1 MKPVRSAA
9 NTVIEPLEARIA
21 PATIHIGATGNAE
34 NFSDTEYHEQVNPD
48 IEGQDVPRPEGLNLI
63 DFVDTTHATDPLSLS
78 LAATGGNTF
87 FLRLKA
93 GDKVFRF
100 SNSDGYKDPTG
111 PFINV
116 KAGNVVALFT
126 DLNHNND
133 FDEGELTG
141 ISLGKGASVEIAG
154 NVYGDIASNLDE
166 HGTKDTADDTISLT
180 GLVSTKQ
187 GITNLKVGGGNV
199 KGSVFSAGDIKGLNL
214 AGDVQSILA
223 GTAADG
229 QSFDFFG
236 GSLGGKGTFSVAP
249 DAGVAGASITNLV
262 VKDVIDRV
270 QAGKGGA
277 GGKGGSLIGV
287 QVTAD
292 TDGFTLIAGDG
303 GDGNSAVKKI
313 NGGAGGSVQNVVV
326 NGLTDPSP
334 SSPGGI
340 QIRAGNGGAGLS
352 TGVGGRGGDLL
363 NVQIGFEQSVK
374 GVIPSASLLSDAVTL
389 LAGTGGVGKVGGA
402 GGNATGI
409 NVRVRAPESNGAE
422 ILVQTGDGGSS
433 LSPAGKAGAGG
444 SAKNLDLRNQSAIFG
459 TDILVQTGR
468 GGSTVGDGTGAAGGS
483 ITNVTALSY
492 DLQFIAGNGTDGKTG
507 GAGGSITGVT
517 LLSDETVRS
526 HNLLFDAGKGGDGAG
541 GNGGNAGNI
550 ANIKADVADLASFIV
565 NDGVKGN
572 GGNSAASSTKAGLK
586 GGKGGSVS
594 NILVSDT
601 DSDALSEGVVTI
613 RSGLGG
619 DGEKGGGAGG
629 GISGLDFASTDL
641 SYVVTAGDGGDATV
655 KGKGGAA
662 GGIAKSQILTSG
674 FVGGALVT
682 GSVTSGK
689 GGDGKGTNGGG
700 GAGGL
705 INVLRI
711 SADGDTS
718 VVGGNGGSGETGATG
733 GAAGAGGSLLAVGLF
748 ANLGSANMRA
758 GDGGALGIKP
768 GNGGSITGENVS
780 ADPNVDPITIIGV
793 RAFTN
798 INIVAG
804 SGTHGGRGGNITGI
818 TYGSTATFLLPTPAG
833 SILIAA
839 GNGSAEAKV
848 AGGGGSI
855 DRLDGSVS
863 SGQNQTTII
872 TAGDG
877 GEFAGGT
884 KGGAGGSIRNASI
897 SRGGNTGVLFTVKAG
912 DAGDSTG
919 GSTGAAGGSILNLD
933 VTNIDAATNFR
944 SVAAGDGGAALK
956 KGGAGGSVTGVMV
969 QAHDIGA
976 RTGVAFGYDTQGG
989 IFAGVGGATPLGGKA
1004 GVNGNVINVSADAIA
1019 SIVAGRTATPQLV
1032 EKASQIRVNGDFT
1045 KLLYN
1050 LNSIFPGTG
1059 AFQIRFGPN
1068 AGDVT
1073 PLLPGN
1079 ATVKEVQDALNA
1091 QPAIQQQGGV
1101 TVTSTRSLGYQI
1113 RWNAPG
1119 DQSDLI
1125 AIETVP
1131 ADVTQ
1136 EVQGNNTSGS
1146 STETKRGQVD
1156 FTTIET
1162 RAGVLGLPLL
1172 ETIPG
1177 QQALTS
1183 REVAAAVPLVSGE
1196 SQLINISFL
1205 SAFPTGTFTLG
1216 FQGEVTGTLN
1226 ANSTALD
1233 IQNALNSLNSIITAG
1248 RVSVNASGG
1257 GSFIITFV
1265 GDSDNDGQ
1273 PDDTNNDGQTGDL
1286 FVPENP
1292 IIGTFVVPETQRL
1305 DLSPI
1310 SSIGGST
1317 FTLTYLGVT
1326 TAPIPATATAG
1337 DIQSALAPIV
1347 APDSITVS
1355 AISPGIFDLTFGT
1368 NGQKASIQGMAQI
1381 PEIQTL
1387 TLGNFVTENP
1397 GSLTV
1402 FFGDQHTVP
1411 LAPTVTAAQLQ
1422 AALEAIPTI
1431 NPGGV
1436 TVVDAPNHGFTI
1448 KFTAN
1453 GDQTAI
1459 IGVGTV
1465 QEHQQ
1470 LDFSNIVNSPTT
1482 EYAVQLLSSATV
1494 SEQHRGTDVKLPT
1507 GTSFNGRIA
1516 PMIATT
1522 TNPGNNTNFETQEV
1536 DVPATF
1542 LNIPGAEFY
1551 LTYFDPVLNKTGRTP
1566 FLPVGATAIDVQT
1579 ALRSIR
1585 ADVTVTS
1592 VAPGQFSIAFGAG
1605 VVGVPPS
1612 PGNPPGP
1619 GMINEA
1625 QITGNVGV
1633 REVQTVMID
1642 PIVATP
1648 GAKFTMTIQ
1657 QGNAPADTTVPV
1669 AVPGAPTTAAALD
1682 AALDALPEFAPFGGV
1697 TVTEPIPNTFAIQV
1711 NDLGDIPQMTAAAGG
1726 TSFSEVQRLD
1736 LNPYAAV
1743 GNAVFNVSF
1752 GVDSS
1757 TVMVAGTATA
1767 ADIQN
1772 AFNALPSI
1780 QALITNNTGA
1790 VSVTETSP
1798 GSHVFD
1804 ITFNVFGNQPS
1815 VAATLGTDDAATP
1828 APDFAFSARIPFSS
1842 TAAQIETALESV
1854 GLETVVVNNT
1864 AKPGV
1869 FDVVFD
1875 NLGDKPAINVKTF
1888 THEQQKLDVYAV
1900 GNFTTIFDNQSQT
1913 IDLNPATPGINDLP
1927 EGATAAQVLQALLSI
1942 PSIQALQKVNPAL
1955 DPLTVTANAD
1965 SSYTIVFNN
1974 VDGDVAF
1981 LGADQ
1986 FEHFTVKTVI
1996 NGSAQAAEVQN
2007 ITPIV
2012 KGEFLS
2018 VPFARASL
2026 VGAVVDINELDS
2038 NVFKF
2043 IHQGI
2048 VYSAAQ
2054 RNFEIGDT
2062 PIDGILMA
2070 KTFDQATAN
2079 FTPEARLTAAG
2090 FFDNDNLIS

>member
-21 PATIHIGATGNAE
+21 PATIHIGATGGAE
-34 NFSDTEYHEQVNPD
+34 NFTDTEYHEQVNPD
-48 IEGQDVPRPEGLNLI
+48 VEGQDVPRPEGLNLI
-63 DFVDTTHATDPLSLS
+63 DFVDTSHSTDPLSLS
-78 LAATGGNTF
+78 LAATGGNTY

-100 SNSDGYKDPTG
+100 SNSDGYKDPDG

-116 KAGNVVALFT
+116 KAGNVIALFT

-154 NVYGDIASNLDE
+154 NVFGDIASNLDE
-166 HGTKDTADDTISLT
+166 HGTKDIADDTISLT

-187 GITNLKVGGGNV
+187 GISNLKIGGGNV
-199 KGSVFSAGDIKGLNL
+199 KGSIFSAGDIKGVTI
-214 AGDVQSILA
+214 AGDVKSILA
-223 GTAADG
+223 GTAANG

-236 GSLGGKGTFSVAP
+236 GGLGGKGSFTVNP
-249 DAGVAGASITNLV
+249 DAGVVGASITNLV

-277 GGKGGSLIGV
+277 GGKGGGLIGI

-292 TDGFTLIAGDG
+292 SDGFTLIAGDG
-303 GDGNSAVKKI
+303 GDGNSALKKI
-313 NGGAGGSVQNVVV
+313 NGGAGGVVQNIIV
-326 NGLTDPSP
+326 NGLSDPTPNSL
-334 SSPGGI
+334 GGV

-363 NVQIGFEQSVK
+363 NVQIGFEQSAK
-374 GVIPSASLLSDAVTL
+374 GVIPSASLLSDSVTL

-409 NVRVRAPESNGAE
+409 NVRVRAPESNGSE

-433 LSPAGKAGAGG
+433 LSPAGKAGVGG
-444 SAKNLDLRNQSAIFG
+444 SAKNLDLRNQSSIFG

-468 GGSTVGDGTGAAGGS
+468 GGSTAGDGTGAAGGS

-492 DLQFIAGNGTDGKTG
+492 DLQFVAGNGSDGKTG

-550 ANIKADVADLASFIV
+550 ANIKADVADLASFTI
-565 NDGVKGN
+565 NDGIKGN
-572 GGNSAASSTKAGLK
+572 GGNSVASSTKAGLK
-586 GGKGGSVS
+586 GGKGGSVT
-594 NILVSDT
+594 NVLVSDT
-601 DSDALSEGVVTI
+601 DSDALSEGVATI

-629 GISGLDFASTDL
+629 AISGLDFASTDL
-641 SYVVTAGDGGDATV
+641 SYVITAGDGGDATV

-662 GGIAKSQILTSG
+662 GGLAKSQILTSG

-718 VVGGNGGSGETGATG
+718 VVGGNGGSGETGTTG

-748 ANLGSANMRA
+748 ANFGSANMRA

-768 GNGGSITGENVS
+768 GNGGSITGESVS
-780 ADPNVDPITIIGV
+780 ADPNVDPLTIIGV

-798 INIVAG
+798 ISIVAG
-804 SGTHGGRGGNITGI
+804 AGTHGGNGGNITGI

-833 SILIAA
+833 SIFVAA

-848 AGGGGSI
+848 AGKGGSI

-884 KGGAGGSIRNASI
+884 KGGAGGSIRNAAI

-933 VTNIDAATNFR
+933 VTDIDAATNFR

-969 QAHDIGA
+969 QAHDIGV

-989 IFAGVGGATPLGGKA
+989 IFAGVGGSTPLGGKA

-1032 EKASQIRVNGDFT
+1032 EKAAQIRVNGDFT

-1059 AFQIRFGPN
+1059 AFQIRFGSNP
-1068 AGDVT
+1068 GDIT

-1091 QPAIQQQGGV
+1091 QPTIQQQGGV

-1113 RWNAPG
+1113 RWNTPG

-1146 STETKRGQVD
+1146 AAETKRGQVD
-1156 FTTIET
+1156 FTSIET
-1162 RAGVLGLPLL
+1162 RAGILGLPLL

-1177 QQALTS
+1177 QQFLPS
-1183 REVAAAVPLVSGE
+1183 QEVAAAVPFSSGE
-1196 SQLINISFL
+1196 SQQINISFL
-1205 SAFPTGTFTLG
+1205 SAFPTGTFTLAFG
-1216 FQGEVTGTLN
+1216 GETTGTLN
-1226 ANSTALD
+1226 GSSSALD

-1248 RVSVNASGG
+1248 RVSVSAVGG
-1257 GSFIITFV
+1257 GNFVITFV
-1265 GDSDNDGQ
+1265 GDSDGNGLPDDTDNDGQ
-1273 PDDTNNDGQTGDL
+1273 PGDL

-1292 IIGTFVVPETQRL
+1292 ITGTFFVPETQRL

-1310 SSIGGST
+1310 STIGGST
-1317 FTLTYLGVT
+1317 FTLTYLGNT

-1337 DIQSALAPIV
+1337 DIQLALAPIIPALDAV
-1347 APDSITVS
+1347 TVS
-1355 AISPGIFDLTFGT
+1355 AISPGIFDLTFGS
-1368 NGQKASIQGMAQI
+1368 NGQKSSIGGLAQI
-1381 PEIQTL
+1381 PEVQTL
-1387 TLGNFVTENP
+1387 TLGNFVNENP

-1402 FFGDQHTVP
+1402 YFGDQHTVP
-1411 LAPTVTAAQLQ
+1411 LPPTVTAAQLQ
-1422 AALEAIPTI
+1422 VALEAIPTI

-1436 TVVDAPNHGFTI
+1436 SVVDAPNHGFLIT
-1448 KFTAN
+1448 FTGN
-1453 GDQTAI
+1453 GDKTSI
-1459 IGVGTV
+1459 IGIGTV

-1482 EYAVQLLSSATV
+1482 EYAVQLLSSAAV
-1494 SEQHRGTDVKLPT
+1494 SELHRGTDINLPT
-1507 GTSFNGRIA
+1507 KTTFDGRIT
-1516 PMIATT
+1516 PLIATT
-1522 TNPGNNTNFETQEV
+1522 TNPGTASNFESQEV

-1542 LNIPGAEFY
+1542 MSIPGAEFY
-1551 LTYFDPVLNKTGRTP
+1551 MTYFDPVANKTGRTP
-1566 FLPVGATAIDVQT
+1566 FLSVNATALDVQA
-1579 ALRSIR
+1579 ALRTIR
-1585 ADVTVTS
+1585 ADVTVQSIT
-1592 VAPGQFSIAFGAG
+1592 PGQFAISFGAG
-1605 VVGVPPS
+1605 ALT
-1612 PGNPPGP
+1612 NPAGP

-1633 REVQTVMID
+1633 REVQTVVID
-1642 PIVATP
+1642 SIVSTP
-1648 GAKFTMTIQ
+1648 GVKFTMTIK
-1657 QGNAPADTTVPV
+1657 QGNAPSDTTVPV

-1682 AALDALPEFAPFGGV
+1682 AALDALPEFGPFGGV

-1711 NDLGDIPQMTAAAGG
+1711 NDFGDIPQMTANAGG
-1726 TSFSEVQRLD
+1726 TGDLETQRLD

-1743 GNAVFNVSF
+1743 ANAVFSVSF
-1752 GVDSS
+1752 GGQES

-1767 ADIQN
+1767 MDIQN
-1772 AFNALPSI
+1772 AFNALP
-1780 QALITNNTGA
+1780 AVKNLISNGSGA
-1790 VSVTETSP
+1790 VTVVETAP
-1798 GSHVFD
+1798 GSHTFD
-1804 ITFNVFGNQPS
+1804 ITFNVFGNQSS
-1815 VAATLGTDDAATP
+1815 VAGTLGTDDATTL
-1828 APDFAFSARIPFSS
+1828 APDFAFSARIPFNS
-1842 TAAQIETALESV
+1842 TAAQIKTALESV
-1854 GLETVVVNNT
+1854 GLETVSVTNAAT
-1864 AKPGV
+1864 PGA
-1869 FDVVFD
+1869 FDVVYD

-1913 IDLNPATPGINDLP
+1913 IDLNPATVGINDLP
-1927 EGATAAQVLQALLSI
+1927 QGATAAQVLQALLSI

-1986 FEHFTVKTVI
+1986 FESFTVKTVI

-2043 IHQGI
+2043 IHQGV
-2048 VYSAAQ
+2048 VYSGAQ
-2054 RNFEIGDT
+2054 RNFEVGDT

-2070 KTFDQATAN
+2070 KSFDQTTAN